1 MMKYRG
7 FSSLAAY
14 CAHRSHSTDES
25 HKKEHNRCPTLSFN
39 FNNIISPNNAD
50 VSTKMRYAK
59 TIKFASSQNKSVA
72 ARVSV
77 SNYSC

>member
-7 FSSLAAY
+7 FSSLYAY
-14 CAHRSHSTDES
+14 CADRH
-25 HKKEHNRCPTLSFN
+25 HNEKGNKNNTTCPTLLFY

-72 ARVSV
+72 ARVS
-77 SNYSC
+77 NYNC